1 MKKFLMIVAVA
12 VTMSLVGCNQGS
24 ELKAKY
30 QAQGEQ
36 FATKLDAACQ
46 QADAAAILAV
56 DDSIRIVE
64 EEVVATG
71 DTAAIAA
78 FKAALKEARERNGA
92 TVAKLK
98 VDNGKNREEVLE
110 EVVNDAMND
119 DVSITTVTRSINA
132 VGTKESPRRKK

>member
-1 MKKFLMIVAVA
+1 
-12 VTMSLVGCNQGS
+12 MSLVGCNGNS

-30 QAQGEQ
+30 QAQGEE

-46 QADAAAILAV
+46 QQDATTILAL
-56 DDSIRIVE
+56 DDSIRAVE

-78 FKAALKEARERNGA
+78 YKAALKDAA
-92 TVAKLK
+92 ISKLK
-98 VDNGKNREEVLE
+98 VDNGENREEVLD
-110 EVVNDAMND
+110 EVVNDAMNE

-132 VGTKESPRRKK
+132 VGRQEPPKKK

>member
-1 MKKFLMIVAVA
+1 MKKCLLIVAA
-12 VTMSLVGCNQGS
+12 ALAMSLVGCNGNS

-30 QAQGEQ
+30 QAQGEE

-46 QADAAAILAV
+46 QQDATTILAL
-56 DDSIRIVE
+56 DDSIRAVE

-78 FKAALKEARERNGA
+78 YKAALKDARMRNGA
-92 TVAKLK
+92 AISKLK
-98 VDNGKNREEVLE
+98 VDNGENREEVLD
-110 EVVNDAMND
+110 EVVNDAMNE

-132 VGTKESPRRKK
+132 VGRQEPPKKK